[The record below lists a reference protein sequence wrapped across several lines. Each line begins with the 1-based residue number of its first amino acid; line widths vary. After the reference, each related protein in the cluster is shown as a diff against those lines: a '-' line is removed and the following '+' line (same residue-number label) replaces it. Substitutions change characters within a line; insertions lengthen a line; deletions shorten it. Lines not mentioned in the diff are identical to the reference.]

1 MSARSTIDVSELPDY
16 AFGSRGSVWWG
27 TLSIIAVETT
37 VFVVAIASYFYL
49 QGTEPEWPPPGTL
62 PPNHFWGSI
71 NMIVMLLS
79 VIPNSFV
86 KKAAEKLE
94 MTKVRL
100 WMVIAD
106 LFAIVFCVV
115 RIFEYRVLNVSWDSN
130 AYGSVLWVVLSLHTL
145 HLVTDLVDS
154 LVLTALMFTEHGSQ
168 GKRFVD
174 VAENAMYWY
183 FVVGAWIPI
192 YLVVY
197 WVPRWLR

>member
-1 MSARSTIDVSELPDY
+1 MSAPRTIDVSDLPDY
-16 AFGSRGSVWWG
+16 AFGARSPLWWG
-27 TLSIIAVETT
+27 TLAIIAVEAT
-37 VFVVAIASYFYL
+37 VFIVSIASYFYL

-62 PPNHFWGSI
+62 PPDHFWGTI
-71 NMIVMLLS
+71 NTAILLLS
-79 VIPNSFV
+79 AVPNTFV

-100 WMVIAD
+100 WIVVAD
-106 LFAIVFCVV
+106 VFAVAFCIV

-130 AYGSVLWVVLSLHTL
+130 AYGSVVWTLLSLHTI
-145 HLVTDLVDS
+145 HLVTDLADS
-154 LVLTALMFTEHGSQ
+154 LVLTALMFTAHGYE

-174 VAENAMYWY
+174 VSENAFYWY

-192 YLVVY
+192 YIVVY